1 MQWGLSGFSHRIGT
15 LLGLSLLW
23 LGGCG
28 GETPLTTNPISDG
41 ISGRRVATPDTQS
54 FSELGR
60 GRQSQSKHLVASFL
74 LDPDQVEAAASQ
86 EIRIAPREISL
97 CLQNCTD
104 PALEPAQIPAEE
116 AADGLGTYTPD
127 DWQLLLGFDLPERDP
142 LGTVEMDVRLQ
153 LNTQTQFL
161 TPGSDVRLTLK
172 AAYLQNSASAPT
184 QSVAARRI
192 SDPLDFSAKDITQG
206 TSNTQTVSLTFETT
220 TAFDPRYL
228 RLEAVLTSPIPDD
241 ALLRGKI
248 AVPPEGKLYHGV
260 TFPEGQPSPE
270 QVQAYR
276 EQAGKAAAW
285 VGFTQNWADQRSFP
299 VETATWIRSAGAIPY
314 LWLQLPQ
321 QARDPDMPETPSLL
335 EQILE
340 KQLDEE
346 WKAWTEA
353 VKTFASPIM
362 VAVGPVEVE
371 NRAEAAQRQALYQHV
386 IRLVREQQ
394 VDNIL
399 WVYHPQV
406 GSPEFAADFPGD
418 TFIDWLGLS
427 LAFEPPTPEEWPS
440 LRDQLDQIYA
450 QAAAVSPRKPI
461 LLATL
466 GPTTPPDPSEPG
478 LVWLQTAF
486 QDLLDLRWPRLI
498 GFSWLESGWSVSA
511 SPELAAA
518 FAESIAESEQ
528 VLGQVITQTSSSAS
542 PLPEASATETP
553 DPALSPPSAEPAPP
567 TPDRPAALS
576 EPAEP
581 PTKESD

>member
-1 MQWGLSGFSHRIGT
+1 MHRGLSGVNHRVGIW
-15 LLGLSLLW
+15 LGLSLLW

-41 ISGRRVATPDTQS
+41 IPGRRVATPDTQG
-54 FSELGR
+54 FAELGR
-60 GRQSQSKHLVASFL
+60 GRQAQSKHLVASFL

-86 EIRIAPREISL
+86 EIRLAPREIAL

-127 DWQLLLGFDLPERDP
+127 DWQLLLRFNLPERDP
-142 LGTVEMDVRLQ
+142 LGTVEMDVRVA

-192 SDPLDFSAKDITQG
+192 SDPLDFDAKDITQG
-206 TSNTQTVSLTFETT
+206 TSNTQTLSLTFETT

-260 TFPEGQPSPE
+260 AFPEGQPSPE

-285 VGFTQNWADQRSFP
+285 VGFTQHWADQRSFP

-321 QARDPDMPETPSLL
+321 QAPDPDTPEASSLL

-340 KQLDEE
+340 GELDEE

-362 VAVGPVEVE
+362 VAVGPVDVE
-371 NRAEAAQRQALYQHV
+371 NRAEATQRQALYQHV

-427 LAFEPPTPEEWPS
+427 LAVEPPPSGEWPS

-466 GPTTPPDPSEPG
+466 GPTTPPDPSDAG

-518 FAESIAESEQ
+518 LTERIAESEQ
-528 VLGQVITQTSSSAS
+528 VLGQVITQPSSSAS
-542 PLPEASATETP
+542 PLPEAPATDTP
-553 DPALSPPSAEPAPP
+553 DPALSPPGEAPAPP
-567 TPDRPAALS
+567 KPDPPAALS
-576 EPAEP
+576 EPAQP
-581 PTKESD
+581 PTKGSD

>member
-1 MQWGLSGFSHRIGT
+1 
-15 LLGLSLLW
+15 
-23 LGGCG
+23 
-28 GETPLTTNPISDG
+28 
-41 ISGRRVATPDTQS
+41 
-54 FSELGR
+54 
-60 GRQSQSKHLVASFL
+60 VASFL
-74 LDPDQVEAAASQ
+74 LDPDQVQAAASQ
-86 EIRIAPREISL
+86 EIRIAPRQITL

-116 AADGLGTYTPD
+116 AADGLGTYTPE
-127 DWQLLLGFDLPERDP
+127 DWQLLLRFNWPERDP
-142 LGTVEMDVRLQ
+142 LGTVDLEVRLG
-153 LNTQTQFL
+153 LNTQAQFL

-184 QSVAARRI
+184 QSVAAPRI

-206 TSNTQTVSLTFETT
+206 TSNTQTASLTFETT
-220 TAFDPRYL
+220 TAFEPRYL

-260 TFPEGQPSPE
+260 AFPESQPSPE

-285 VGFTQNWADQRSFP
+285 VGFTQNWAEQRSFP
-299 VETATWIRSAGAIPY
+299 VDTATWIRATGAIPY

-321 QARDPDMPETPSLL
+321 QAPDPTTPETSSLL

-340 KQLDEE
+340 GQLDEE

-362 VAVGPVEVE
+362 VAVGPVDME

-399 WVYHPQV
+399 WIYHPEV

-418 TFIDWLGLS
+418 TFIDWLGLP
-427 LAFEPPTPEEWPS
+427 LKFDPPTPGEWPS
-440 LRDQLDQIYA
+440 LRDQLDQLYA
-450 QAAAVSPRKPI
+450 QVAAVSPRKPI
-461 LLATL
+461 LLASL
-466 GPTTPPDPSEPG
+466 GPTTPPAPPEAG
-478 LVWLQTAF
+478 LIWVQTGF

-498 GFSWLESGWSVSA
+498 GFSWLESGWSLGT
-511 SPELAAA
+511 SPELAAV
-518 FAESIAESEQ
+518 FAESLAESEQ
-528 VLGQVITQTSSSAS
+528 VLGQVMTQTSSSS
-542 PLPEASATETP
+542 PIPESSSPTSTTTP
-553 DPALSPPSAEPAPP
+553 DPTLSPPPDKPAPVDP
-567 TPDRPAALS
+567 TPDPLATPSA
-576 EPAEP
+576 PAELP
-581 PTKESD
+581 SQGSD